1 MYQNTVSALIEL
13 NSALPAWGIGRTNF
27 YARINPTSPA
37 FDPECPTGAQVSDAA
52 NAKRFFTAAEV
63 ADYQRILL
71 DRARARAAERTAAS
85 AEVAAQLVTARKQR
99 RAAHAAA
106 E

>member
-1 MYQNTVSALIEL
+1 MPQNHVSALIEL
-13 NSALPAWGIGRTNF
+13 NAALPAWGIGRTNF
-27 YARINPTSPA
+27 YARINRASPA
-37 FDPECPTGAQVSDAA
+37 FDPDCPTGAQLSDAA

-85 AEVAAQLVTARKQR
+85 TEIAANLVTARRAR
-99 RAAHAAA
+99 RAANAG

>member
-1 MYQNTVSALIEL
+1 MHQNTVAALIEL
-13 NSALPAWGIGRTNF
+13 NAALPAWGIGRTSY
-27 YARINPTSPA
+27 YARINPASA
-37 FDPECPTGAQVSDAA
+37 IFDPACPVGLQLSDAA
-52 NAKRFFTAAEV
+52 NARRYFTAEEV
-63 ADYQRILL
+63 AEYQRALL

-99 RAAHAAA
+99 RAARP